1 VANSIAGAFP
11 SVCAVVHA
19 DRMQQGDGASSNSR
33 AARVRIADAS
43 ARVTTF
49 ELFFDLVYVF
59 AFTQVSRLMADTHSA
74 FGILQALIVLALL
87 WWTWESYGWLSNQAP
102 ADQGVMQ
109 VGMSVAMIAVFLVA
123 LTIPEAYDDLAGGW
137 HGPLVFA
144 LAYVLVR
151 LIHLTLYLVA
161 AGDDAALRRQVL
173 LTLAVVMAPASVAL
187 IVGAVIGGPAQTWIW
202 LGAFL
207 YDAALI
213 YASSRGGGG
222 WRIHSVA
229 HWAERHGLVV
239 ILALGE
245 SVVAVGVG
253 VAREPIDGAI
263 VLGTALA
270 VTLSILLWWAYFAR
284 ISAAGEHALE
294 RRADAARVVLAR
306 DAYTYV
312 HFVIVAGV
320 ILAALGVEEA
330 MAHIGDAEPFGW
342 FAASALA
349 SGLTAYIVGTAFFGR
364 LADLPWPLIRIVT
377 ALVLAASVPVLAAV
391 AAMWALVIALA
402 VLAVMLLIEGVRAR
416 QVD

>member
-1 VANSIAGAFP
+1 MNQ
-11 SVCAVVHA
+11 
-19 DRMQQGDGASSNSR
+19 DDGAPARNR

-87 WWTWESYGWLSNQAP
+87 WWTWESYAWLGNQAP
-102 ADQGVMQ
+102 ADQAVMR

-123 LTIPEAYDDLAGGW
+123 LTIPEAYDDLPGGW

-144 LAYVLVR
+144 LSYVFVR
-151 LIHLTLYLVA
+151 LVHLTLYTVA
-161 AGDDAALRRQVL
+161 AGADVALRRQVR
-173 LTLAVVMAPASVAL
+173 LTLAVVLAPASIAL
-187 IVGAVIGGPAQTWIW
+187 IVGAVLGGPAQMWIW

-222 WRIHSVA
+222 WRIQSVP
-229 HWAERHGLVV
+229 HWTERHGLIV

-245 SVVAVGVG
+245 SIVAVGVG
-253 VAREPIDGAI
+253 VAREPVDGPI

-270 VTLSILLWWAYFAR
+270 VTLSLLLWRAYFAR
-284 ISAAGEHALE
+284 IATAGEHALE
-294 RRADAARVVLAR
+294 RRTENARVVLAR

-330 MAHIGDAEPFGW
+330 MAHVGDAEAFGW
-342 FAASALA
+342 FGASALA
-349 SGLTAYIVGTAFFGR
+349 SGLVAYLAGTTLFTR
-364 LADLPWPLIRIVT
+364 LVDVPWPVIRLVT
-377 ALVLAASVPVLAAV
+377 AIVLAASVPLLAVV
-391 AAMWALVIALA
+391 AAMWALVIVVA
-402 VLAVMLLIEGVRAR
+402 VLGAMLVIEGQRKPSDWVSSSATRTP
-416 QVD
+416 

>member
-1 VANSIAGAFP
+1 
-11 SVCAVVHA
+11 
-19 DRMQQGDGASSNSR
+19 M
-33 AARVRIADAS
+33 RIGDAS

-59 AFTQVSRLMADTHSA
+59 AFTQISRLMADTHSA
-74 FGILQALIVLALL
+74 LGILQALIVLALL
-87 WWTWESYGWLSNQAP
+87 WWTWESYGWLGNQAP
-102 ADQGVMQ
+102 ATQAVMQ
-109 VGMSVAMIAVFLVA
+109 VGMSIAMIAVFLVA
-123 LTIPEAYDDLAGGW
+123 LTIPEAYDDLPGGW

-144 LAYVLVR
+144 LSYVFVR
-151 LIHLTLYLVA
+151 LVHLTLYTVA
-161 AGDDAALRRQVL
+161 AGEDVGLRRQVR
-173 LTLAVVMAPASVAL
+173 LTLAIVLAPVSIAL
-187 IVGAVIGGPAQTWIW
+187 IVGAVVGGQAQTWIW

-207 YDAALI
+207 YDAALT

-245 SVVAVGVG
+245 SIVAIGVG
-253 VAREPIDGAI
+253 VAREPIDGPI
-263 VLGTALA
+263 VLGTAFA

-284 ISAAGEHALE
+284 VAAAGEQALE

-330 MAHIGDAEPFGW
+330 MAHIGDPEPFGW
-342 FAASALA
+342 FGASALA
-349 SGLTAYIVGTAFFGR
+349 SGLVAYLAGTALFAR
-364 LADLPWPLIRIVT
+364 RVDLPWPVSRVVT
-377 ALVLAASVPVLAAV
+377 AVVLGASVPLLAVV
-391 AAMWALVIALA
+391 AAMWALVIVVAVIAL
-402 VLAVMLLIEGVRAR
+402 MLVIESQRTPS
-416 QVD
+416 D